1 MERIKLSNIIKN
13 YGDRKIFE
21 ISDLVI
27 QDKQKIGIVG
37 KNGIGKS
44 TFLNI
49 ISRDIKPDSGN
60 IKINGKISYIRQLD
74 DFGTNRKISGG
85 EKMLQ
90 TINLSLQENPDILL
104 ADEPSSNLDIYNI
117 EYVTKK
123 FKEFNGTLLLIS
135 HDRNI
140 LDEVCNY
147 IIEIENGEIIEYK
160 GNYSLYKKQKNDKIE
175 RKKFEYSQYIKE
187 KNRLEHAI
195 IASKNSTKSIRKTPK
210 RMGNSEARLHKRES
224 TEIKEKLEGHTKAI
238 ETRLS
243 HLEKKEKPLP
253 DYNIYFVT
261 PESSKI
267 KSKNIISCNDFSLEV
282 SHKKLLINT
291 KIYVLSNRKTALLGK
306 NGIGKTTLIKEI
318 LGKNSTF
325 SINPQ
330 AKIGYFRQDLS
341 ILDENIS
348 ILENVMTDSI
358 QSETTARN
366 VLGNL
371 NIKDNKVYEI
381 VKNLSGGEKVKVALA
396 KLLVSN
402 SNFLILDEP
411 TNFLDIESI
420 EGLELLI
427 KQYAGTVL
435 LISHDKRFVDNVCDN
450 IIIFKDKKLVQFD
463 GNYSEYL
470 KYEEN
475 KVKNKGFSNDK
486 LLLEFRLTK
495 LDSKIAL
502 ENDSAK
508 RLLLEKERE
517 EILLKLK
524 NS

>member
-1 MERIKLSNIIKN
+1 MERIKLSNIIKKH
-13 YGDRKIFE
+13 GDRKIFE

-49 ISRDIKPDSGN
+49 ISGDIKPDSGN

-147 IIEIENGEIIEYK
+147 IIEIENGEIIQYK

-175 RKKFEYSQYIKE
+175 RKKFEYFQYIKE

-195 IASKNSTKSIRKTPK
+195 IASKNSTKSIRKAPK

-243 HLEKKEKPLP
+243 HLEKK
-253 DYNIYFVT
+253 V
-261 PESSKI
+261 KI
-267 KSKNIISCNDFSLEV
+267 
-282 SHKKLLINT
+282 
-291 KIYVLSNRKTALLGK
+291 
-306 NGIGKTTLIKEI
+306 
-318 LGKNSTF
+318 
-325 SINPQ
+325 
-330 AKIGYFRQDLS
+330 
-341 ILDENIS
+341 
-348 ILENVMTDSI
+348 
-358 QSETTARN
+358 
-366 VLGNL
+366 
-371 NIKDNKVYEI
+371 
-381 VKNLSGGEKVKVALA
+381 
-396 KLLVSN
+396 
-402 SNFLILDEP
+402 
-411 TNFLDIESI
+411 
-420 EGLELLI
+420 
-427 KQYAGTVL
+427 
-435 LISHDKRFVDNVCDN
+435 
-450 IIIFKDKKLVQFD
+450 
-463 GNYSEYL
+463 
-470 KYEEN
+470 
-475 KVKNKGFSNDK
+475 
-486 LLLEFRLTK
+486 
-495 LDSKIAL
+495 
-502 ENDSAK
+502 
-508 RLLLEKERE
+508 
-517 EILLKLK
+517 
-524 NS
+524 